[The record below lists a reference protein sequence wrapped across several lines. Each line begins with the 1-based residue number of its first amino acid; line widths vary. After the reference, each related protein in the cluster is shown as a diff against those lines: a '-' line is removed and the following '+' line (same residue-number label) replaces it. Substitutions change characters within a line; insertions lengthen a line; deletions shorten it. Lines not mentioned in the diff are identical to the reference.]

1 MRAELSSHRQVNHR
15 SFQCT
20 HSSEQQRHFV
30 PVASNPLQ
38 KAAAAANFP
47 FFLSLAVVDPCCSPR
62 GPGFGSYTHNRQFT
76 TVCNYNFQF
85 QDILLQPERA
95 IACMWY
101 IIHIFRYTH
110 ILIK

>member
-1 MRAELSSHRQVNHR
+1 MRVELSSHRQVNHS

-30 PVASNPLQ
+30 PVASNSLQ
-38 KAAAAANFP
+38 KAAAGANFP
-47 FFLSLAVVDPCCSPR
+47 FFLGLAVVDPCCSPR
-62 GPGFGSYTHNRQFT
+62 GPGFGAYTHNRQFT

-85 QDILLQPERA
+85 QDTFLQSERA

-101 IIHIFRYTH
+101 ITHIFRYTH